1 MNLAYSY
8 SANFNDYTFTLI
20 CESTY
25 FLLQISVKIATSFLN
40 DLKQM
45 LLFGTK
51 KSIKMKIFLAVTPE
65 KTIPEIADSFNPAL
79 NNSLSLL
86 CAFINYSL
94 WKEVPNRINLF
105 LVMTENL
112 F

>member
-1 MNLAYSY
+1 
-8 SANFNDYTFTLI
+8 
-20 CESTY
+20 
-25 FLLQISVKIATSFLN
+25 
-40 DLKQM
+40 M

-51 KSIKMKIFLAVTPE
+51 KSIKMKNFLAVTPE
-65 KTIPEIADSFNPAL
+65 KTIPEIANGFNSSL

-112 F
+112 FQRIGVRS

>member
-1 MNLAYSY
+1 M
-8 SANFNDYTFTLI
+8 
-20 CESTY
+20 
-25 FLLQISVKIATSFLN
+25 
-40 DLKQM
+40 
-45 LLFGTK
+45 
-51 KSIKMKIFLAVTPE
+51 FLAVTPE

-94 WKEVPNRINLF
+94 WKEVPNRTNLF

>member
-1 MNLAYSY
+1 
-8 SANFNDYTFTLI
+8 
-20 CESTY
+20 
-25 FLLQISVKIATSFLN
+25 
-40 DLKQM
+40 M

-51 KSIKMKIFLAVTPE
+51 KSIKMKMFLAVTPE
-65 KTIPEIADSFNPAL
+65 KTIPEIADSFNPSL

-105 LVMTENL
+105 LVMMENYFKEL
-112 F
+112 G

>member
-8 SANFNDYTFTLI
+8 GANFNDYTFTLI

-45 LLFGTK
+45 LLFGTT
-51 KSIKMKIFLAVTPE
+51 KSIKMKIFLE

-79 NNSLSLL
+79 NDSLSLL

-105 LVMTENL
+105 LVMTENI

>member
-1 MNLAYSY
+1 
-8 SANFNDYTFTLI
+8 
-20 CESTY
+20 
-25 FLLQISVKIATSFLN
+25 
-40 DLKQM
+40 M
-45 LLFGTK
+45 LLFGTM
-51 KSIKMKIFLAVTPE
+51 KSINMKTFLAVTRE
-65 KTIPEIADSFNPAL
+65 KAIPEIADGFNPAL

>member
-1 MNLAYSY
+1 
-8 SANFNDYTFTLI
+8 
-20 CESTY
+20 
-25 FLLQISVKIATSFLN
+25 
-40 DLKQM
+40 M
-45 LLFGTK
+45 LPFGTK
-51 KSIKMKIFLAVTPE
+51 KSIKMKMFLAVTPE
-65 KTIPEIADSFNPAL
+65 KTIPEITDSFNPSL

-105 LVMTENL
+105 LVMMENL

>member
-1 MNLAYSY
+1 M
-8 SANFNDYTFTLI
+8 
-20 CESTY
+20 
-25 FLLQISVKIATSFLN
+25 
-40 DLKQM
+40 
-45 LLFGTK
+45 
-51 KSIKMKIFLAVTPE
+51 FLAVTPE

-112 F
+112 FQRIGVRSRYLNLQTV

>member
-1 MNLAYSY
+1 
-8 SANFNDYTFTLI
+8 
-20 CESTY
+20 
-25 FLLQISVKIATSFLN
+25 
-40 DLKQM
+40 M

-79 NNSLSLL
+79 NDSLSLL

-94 WKEVPNRINLF
+94 WKEVPNRIKSESMGAPGRRATCHLSDF
-105 LVMTENL
+105 PETWPV
-112 F
+112 

>member
-1 MNLAYSY
+1 
-8 SANFNDYTFTLI
+8 
-20 CESTY
+20 
-25 FLLQISVKIATSFLN
+25 
-40 DLKQM
+40 M

-51 KSIKMKIFLAVTPE
+51 KSIKMKMFLAVT
-65 KTIPEIADSFNPAL
+65 PEIADSFNPSL

-105 LVMTENL
+105 LVMMENL

>member
-1 MNLAYSY
+1 
-8 SANFNDYTFTLI
+8 
-20 CESTY
+20 
-25 FLLQISVKIATSFLN
+25 
-40 DLKQM
+40 M

-51 KSIKMKIFLAVTPE
+51 KSIKMKNFLAVTSE
-65 KTIPEIADSFNPAL
+65 KAIPEIADGFNPTL

>member
-1 MNLAYSY
+1 MAYSY

-25 FLLQISVKIATSFLN
+25 ILLQIPVKMATLFLN
-40 DLKQM
+40 DLKKM
-45 LLFGTK
+45 VLFGTK
-51 KSIKMKIFLAVTPE
+51 KSIKMKNVLAVTRE
-65 KTIPEIADSFNPAL
+65 KTIPEIADDFNPAL

-86 CAFINYSL
+86 CAFINYLL